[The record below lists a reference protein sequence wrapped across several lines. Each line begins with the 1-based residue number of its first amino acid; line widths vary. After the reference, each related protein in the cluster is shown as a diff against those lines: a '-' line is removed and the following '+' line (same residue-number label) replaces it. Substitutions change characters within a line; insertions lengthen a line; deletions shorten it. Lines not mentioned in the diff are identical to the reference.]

1 MPSVNVLTQD
11 AAGADPVHEI
21 GADIVDGR
29 VLTTAGDIAV
39 ALGWELKP
47 EGLCRGDVC
56 VPVRADA
63 QVGDGDRIDLGSV
76 ASVLGMATMVDEQA
90 GLVAV
95 SSPAA
100 DRRAALKGRV
110 APGFALPDLDG
121 NLRTLEEFKDR
132 KRLLIAF
139 ASW

>member
-1 MPSVNVLTQD
+1 MTNVKVLTQD
-11 AAGADPVHEI
+11 TAGMDPVHEI
-21 GADIVDGR
+21 EADVVDGR
-29 VLTTAGDIAV
+29 VLTGAAGIAT

-63 QVGDGDRIDLGSV
+63 QIGDGDRIDLGRV
-76 ASVLGMATMVDEQA
+76 ASVLGMATMVDDQA
-90 GLVAV
+90 GIMAV
-95 SSPAA
+95 SAPAA

-121 NLRTLEEFKDR
+121 NLHALEEFKDR

>member
-1 MPSVNVLTQD
+1 MSMVKVLSQD
-11 AAGADPVHEI
+11 PAGAEPVRPI
-21 GADIVDGR
+21 DAVVADGR
-29 VLTTAGDIAV
+29 VLTDGTGIAT
-39 ALGWELKP
+39 ALGWDLKP

-63 QVGDGDRIDLGSV
+63 GVTVVDQVDLGAV
-76 ASVLGMATMVDEQA
+76 ASVLGMSTLVDEERA
-90 GLVAV
+90 LIAV
-95 SSPAA
+95 SAPAG
-100 DRRAALKGRV
+100 DRRAALKGRI
-110 APGFALPDLDG
+110 APDFALPDLDG

>member
-1 MPSVNVLTQD
+1 MSDLQVLT
-11 AAGADPVHEI
+11 
-21 GADIVDGR
+21 VDGATEIEVEVVDDR
-29 VLTTAGDIAV
+29 VFASKAGLEA

-56 VPVRADA
+56 VPVAD
-63 QVGDGDRIDLGSV
+63 QTEISDGDRVDLGAV
-76 ASVLGMATMVDEQA
+76 AGRLGMATLHDEEA
-90 GLVAV
+90 GLLAV
-95 SSPAA
+95 SAPAA

-110 APGFALPDLDG
+110 APNFTLPDLDG
-121 NLRTLEEFKDR
+121 KLHSLEEFKDR

>member
-1 MPSVNVLTQD
+1 MSMMKVLTQD
-11 AAGADPVHEI
+11 AAGDPVRSI
-21 GADIVDGR
+21 AAVVADGR
-29 VLTTAGDIAV
+29 VLTDTNGITTG
-39 ALGWELKP
+39 LGWDLKP

-56 VPVRADA
+56 VPVRPEAGVEA
-63 QVGDGDRIDLGSV
+63 NGQIDFGAV
-76 ASVLGMATMVDEQA
+76 ASVLGMSTLVDEEH

-95 SSPAA
+95 SAPAA

-110 APGFALPDLDG
+110 APDFALPDLDG
-121 NLRTLEEFKDR
+121 RLRTLEEFKDR

>member
-1 MPSVNVLTQD
+1 MPNVKVLTQD
-11 AAGADPVHEI
+11 TTGMDPVHEI
-21 GADIVDGR
+21 EAHVVDGR
-29 VLTTAGDIAV
+29 VLTGAAGIAT

-63 QVGDGDRIDLGSV
+63 QIGEGERIDLGTV
-76 ASVLGMATMVDEQA
+76 ASVLGMATMVDDQA
-90 GLVAV
+90 GIMAV
-95 SSPAA
+95 SAPAA

-121 NLRTLEEFKDR
+121 NLHTLEEFKDR

>member
-1 MPSVNVLTQD
+1 MPNVKVLM
-11 AAGADPVHEI
+11 ADPVGTDPLHEI
-21 GADIVDGR
+21 DAQIVDGR
-29 VLTTAGDIAV
+29 VVTDVGGITT

-63 QVGDGDRIDLGSV
+63 ELGEGDRIDLGAV
-76 ASVLGMATMVDEQA
+76 AAVLGMASMVDEQA
-90 GLVAV
+90 AVVAV
-95 SSPAA
+95 SAPAA
-100 DRRAALKGRV
+100 DRRTALEGRV
-110 APGFALPDLDG
+110 APDFVLPDLDG
-121 NLRTLEEFKDR
+121 KLRSLEEFKDR

>member
-1 MPSVNVLTQD
+1 MPNVKVLTQD
-11 AAGADPVHEI
+11 PAGTDPVHEI
-21 GADIVDGR
+21 DADIADGR
-29 VLTTAGDIAV
+29 VLTTAGDIAI

-63 QVGDGDRIDLGSV
+63 QIGDGEQIDLGAV
-76 ASVLGMATMVDEQA
+76 ASLLGMATMVDEQA
-90 GLVAV
+90 GVIAV
-95 SSPAA
+95 SAPAA

-121 NLRTLEEFKDR
+121 SLRSLEEFKDR

>member
-1 MPSVNVLTQD
+1 MSMVKVLTQD
-11 AAGADPVHEI
+11 PAGADPVRSI
-21 GADIVDGR
+21 DAVVADGR
-29 VLTTAGDIAV
+29 VLTDGSGIAT
-39 ALGWELKP
+39 ALGWDLKP

-63 QVGDGDRIDLGSV
+63 GVVAGDQVDLGAV
-76 ASVLGMATMVDEQA
+76 ASVLGMSTLVDEEQ

-95 SSPAA
+95 SAPSA
-100 DRRAALKGRV
+100 DRRAALKGRI
-110 APGFALPDLDG
+110 APDFALPDLDG
-121 NLRTLEEFKDR
+121 KLRTLEEFKDR